1 MIKKRAFT
9 LIELIMA
16 ITIIS
21 ILAVIAGPR
30 YISLRHDALVANER
44 HSLLKLQE
52 TLRADYY
59 KNDFTWYGMQSG
71 SHDDDEN
78 PIKASGLMDLENLGW
93 TTGSRVNWS
102 ESGEDVYGRIIYCPH
117 CGANKGISDGDG
129 GAVFIYAYSGSASS
143 ATWGFTMTEGH
154 LYIYRDD
161 HDGTNEILY
170 YAPISEWTP

>member
-78 PIKASGLMDLENLGW
+78 PIKASGLMDLENL
-93 TTGSRVNWS
+93 SRKS
-102 ESGEDVYGRIIYCPH
+102 S
-117 CGANKGISDGDG
+117 ISNL
-129 GAVFIYAYSGSASS
+129 V
-143 ATWGFTMTEGH
+143 
-154 LYIYRDD
+154 
-161 HDGTNEILY
+161 
-170 YAPISEWTP
+170 